1 MKITSLCFC
10 LIFCIGSLSSR
21 AQTPEAPPSLQST
34 LIAERSRISLEKARL
49 EEGFQSEDRACYKK
63 FLVNKCLD
71 EVNGRRRNVMADLKR
86 QETSLNEQER
96 KAKAAD
102 QIFRTEQKSSLEKQH
117 EAASLKD
124 FAERMERDKQKNA
137 DRAKAQG
144 NEKANS
150 AAAAGRV
157 RDSQKKVSAKTEKQ
171 TAEADEARKFAER
184 QDQGKE
190 RRERHNREKLDRE
203 AANKDKPPSKPLPVP
218 E

>member
-1 MKITSLCFC
+1 M
-10 LIFCIGSLSSR
+10 
-21 AQTPEAPPSLQST
+21 
-34 LIAERSRISLEKARL
+34 
-49 EEGFQSEDRACYKK
+49 
-63 FLVNKCLD
+63 
-71 EVNGRRRNVMADLKR
+71 
-86 QETSLNEQER
+86 NEQER

-117 EAASLKD
+117 EDVDRRAASLKD